1 MAMITKQSRRDFLW
15 ASLAAGGGA
24 ASAFGGLGPLMRL
37 AHAGGAADRYYVFCY
52 FSGGWDLLLSLD
64 PRDPTRFN
72 SENIGDTLI
81 QPGYDQLDDDGNDG
95 SLVETK
101 AGITF
106 GPYIGDLRAHADEI
120 AVIRGMSM
128 ETLTHEAG
136 LRRFLTGKP
145 PSGLLARGSSA
156 ATWLA
161 GTFGEADLI
170 PNLSVRVES
179 YNVDLPNFASA
190 LKVQNVPDLVDA
202 LEPTTSGLGDAER
215 EAIGLLLATNATCPA
230 SVRSPFLQ
238 QAESSRIRARQ
249 MVASNLFQLFDFQ
262 ADTPEMEA
270 LRGHYGIPRY
280 GSLDT
285 PEAQAAMAS
294 VAITGGISRVVSIQ
308 AASGLDTHYD
318 EWQTD
323 QGPNQERGFNAIAR
337 LVEDLAA
344 REHPGTGDSW
354 LDHTTIVGFSEFG
367 RTALLNASTGRD
379 HSLTSGCFLLGAGI
393 RGGTVVGRSSD
404 MGMAPTT
411 TNLET
416 GESDREGEV
425 IKPEHVIRALFV
437 DSGISED
444 VADLR
449 VEPLT
454 AILR

>member
-1 MAMITKQSRRDFLW
+1 
-15 ASLAAGGGA
+15 
-24 ASAFGGLGPLMRL
+24 
-37 AHAGGAADRYYVFCY
+37 
-52 FSGGWDLLLSLD
+52 
-64 PRDPTRFN
+64 
-72 SENIGDTLI
+72 
-81 QPGYDQLDDDGNDG
+81 
-95 SLVETK
+95 
-101 AGITF
+101 
-106 GPYIGDLRAHADEI
+106 
-120 AVIRGMSM
+120 MSM

-161 GTFGEADLI
+161 GTFGESELI

-202 LEPTTSGLGDAER
+202 LEPTTSDLGDAGK
-215 EAIGLLLATNATCPA
+215 EAIALLLSNESTCPA

-238 QAESSRIRARQ
+238 QAESSRVRARQ
-249 MVASNLFQLFDFQ
+249 MVASNLWQLFDFQ

-270 LRGHYGIPRY
+270 LRGHYGIPRW

-318 EWQTD
+318 EWTTD
-323 QGPNQERGFNAIAR
+323 QGPNQERGFDAVAR

-344 REHPGTGDSW
+344 REHPDGDSW

-404 MGMAPTT
+404 IGMAPTT
-411 TNLET
+411 SNLET
-416 GESDREGEV
+416 GESDPGGEV
-425 IKPEHVIRALFV
+425 VKPEHVIRALFV
-437 DSGISED
+437 DAGITED